1 MKRLT
6 PLIAPAALAL
16 VLTGCAT
23 AAEEPPQETESGHGS
38 VAGAEQVAEAQ
49 PQLVSID
56 ETGDVGLHDLL
67 TDETTQLGQIAAP
80 EALAS
85 DGRYAFA
92 TTADGLTIVDG
103 GRWSWDHG
111 DHFHYYRAEPA
122 LLGTVPGAGSAAVT
136 GAPLA
141 TAGGT
146 GVFFSGSGEA
156 VLLDNEA
163 LGDGELAES
172 FRIATGAA
180 DGVVAPVDTGAI
192 VATTDETSVYDA
204 AGERIGELECEAP
217 SGAITTRVGTVVGCA
232 DGAILATGR
241 IDALEIEQIPY
252 PDGAAER
259 AMEFDGRKNRPT
271 VAALSG
277 DNGFWLLDTRAGAWT
292 HASVDAAL
300 VEVVAADDADGHVVA
315 LDTDGRV
322 RVYDS
327 EGTELSVSEPLVA
340 ESLRSGGV
348 VDLVVDT
355 QRAYLS
361 DPADG
366 VVHEIDYADGARIA
380 RELTTPTTP
389 FVATE
394 LGR

>member
-1 MKRLT
+1 MKRLHS
-6 PLIAPAALAL
+6 LIAPVALAL
-16 VLTGCAT
+16 ILAGCAT
-23 AAEEPPQETESGHGS
+23 AAEEPAQESESGHGS

-49 PQLVSID
+49 PLLISID
-56 ETGDVGLHDLL
+56 EAGSVGLHDLL
-67 TDETTQLGQIAAP
+67 TDETTQLGEIAAP
-80 EALAS
+80 DAVAS
-85 DGRYAFA
+85 DGRYAFV

-111 DHFHYYRAEPA
+111 DHFHYYRADPA
-122 LLGTVPGAGSAAVT
+122 LLGAVPGVGPAAVT

-146 GVFFSGSGEA
+146 GVFFSGSGDA

-163 LGDGELAES
+163 LGDGEIVES
-172 FRIATGAA
+172 FRIATGAES
-180 DGVVAPVDTGAI
+180 GVVAPVDTGAI
-192 VATTDETSVYDA
+192 VATTDEAAVYDA
-204 AGERIGELECEAP
+204 AGERIGEIECEAP

-241 IDALEIEQIPY
+241 IDALDIEQIPY

-259 AMEFDGRKNRPT
+259 AKEFDGRKNRPT

-277 DNGFWLLDTRAGAWT
+277 ESGFWLLDTRARAWT
-292 HASVDAAL
+292 HASVDASL
-300 VEVVAADDADGHVVA
+300 VDVVAADDADGHVVA
-315 LDTDGRV
+315 LDADGRV

-327 EGTELSVSEPLVA
+327 EGTELSASEPLVA
-340 ESLRSGGV
+340 ESLNSGGI

-361 DPADG
+361 DPAGG
-366 VVHEIDYADGARIA
+366 VVHEIDYADGARVA

-389 FVATE
+389 FLATE